1 MASGAYDKNDQFIF
15 IGLGAEDYPDY
26 ADIDKPDPS
35 EYILCVYCE
44 HNICVCGGWMNKLI
58 KAVAKCLYTST
69 RTSR

>member
-35 EYILCVYCE
+35 EYICCVYCE
-44 HNICVCGGWMNKLI
+44 HNICVCGG
-58 KAVAKCLYTST
+58 
-69 RTSR
+69 